1 MMIQT
6 RLIVLDGVCWPGFAA
21 ACRQGRVPTLT
32 RLAASGATGLL
43 HGVAHQGRIGA
54 AASIASGH
62 WPEAS
67 GLWFREEAWAG
78 GVRPA
83 TMASWQVP
91 PFWATLA
98 AAGATTASITWPGC
112 APGAAAAGLHVDDRY
127 PRALGQTVQGWALP
141 PDCCPPAW
149 REDLADRRIHPT
161 AITTGHLLPLVPDL
175 GAVDQAATDALGRLA
190 ITMAE
195 AATAQG
201 AAAWMFADR
210 RPDVAALWLSWLGDI
225 RAGTAVA
232 APPPW
237 DHVVAGAWTFL
248 DTLVGALAAL
258 AGNDRLLIVGTGW
271 GGAPGLVLAHGPGIA
286 PGMGLPAAQ
295 QIDIAPTILAW
306 HGLADPGLAGRP
318 LPLGVD
324 GACRDVAPPLPV
336 PDDNAAIAA
345 KLLAPLLAEGFAPPP
360 PPAPHWQAARA
371 LALGRL
377 LLDRDAEAAE
387 AAAEVA
393 LAVLPDNPDA
403 LTLKAWCRY
412 AADDA
417 AGVDDIGVRLAAIA
431 PDRPWGAMARGAA
444 AAMRGDIAAARPW
457 LAAAAQGDA
466 ETRLRV
472 ARAWLRLRQPAAAT
486 ALLGPLAVELPGR
499 VDVRMAQTEAATA
512 AGNHYETEMALRAA
526 LAIDPFEDQAW
537 AALEALLVR
546 LGRSSEAARAGAM
559 LAQLQVR

>member
-1 MMIQT
+1 MIQT

-21 ACRQGRVPTLT
+21 ACRQGRVPTLA
-32 RLAASGATGLL
+32 RLAAAGATGLL
-43 HGVAHQGRIGA
+43 YGVPHQGRIGA

-67 GLWFREEAWAG
+67 GLWFPEEAWAG

-83 TMASWQVP
+83 TIASWQRP
-91 PFWATLA
+91 PLWASLA
-98 AAGATTASITWPGC
+98 AAGIGTASVAWPGS
-112 APGAAAAGLHVDDRY
+112 APGGSAAGLHVDDRY

-149 REDLADRRIHPT
+149 RDELADRRIHPT

-201 AAAWMFADR
+201 AAAWIFAHR
-210 RPDVAALWLSWLGDI
+210 RPDTAALWLSWLGDI
-225 RAGTAVA
+225 RAGTAA
-232 APPPW
+232 AARSPW
-237 DHVVAGAWTFL
+237 DHLVAGAWTFL

-271 GGAPGLVLAHGPGIA
+271 AAAPGLVLAHGPEIA
-286 PGMGLPAAQ
+286 PGTGLPAAQ

-324 GACRDVAPPLPV
+324 RACRDVPPP
-336 PDDNAAIAA
+336 PPQPAEPSAAAA
-345 KLLAPLLAEGFAPPP
+345 AYLAPLLAEGFAPPP
-360 PPAPHWQAARA
+360 PPSPRWQAARA

-377 LLDRDAEAAE
+377 LLDRDAAAAE
-387 AAAEVA
+387 ATAEAA
-393 LAVLPDNPDA
+393 LAAVPDNPDA

-417 AGVDDIGVRLAAIA
+417 AGVDAIGVRLETLA
-431 PDRPWGAMARGAA
+431 PDHPWGAMARGAA
-444 AAMRGDIAAARPW
+444 AAMRGDAGAARPF
-457 LAAAAQGDA
+457 LDAAAKGDA

-472 ARAWLRLRQPAAAT
+472 ARAWLRLRQPAAAM

-499 VDVRMAQTEAATA
+499 AEVRLAQAEAAA
-512 AGNHYETEMALRAA
+512 AVGNHYETEMALRAA
-526 LAIDPFEDQAW
+526 LVIDPYVEQAW
-537 AALEALLVR
+537 AELETLLVR
-546 LGRSSEAARAGAM
+546 LGRRSEATRAAAM